1 MTSIIIRVTDCCNF
15 KCVYCY
21 AADNDKGHITEDTLK
36 NVIKHA
42 AQIDNHC
49 TCIWHGGEPL
59 IPGLPFYERV
69 IELQEEHKN
78 CTFRNHVQTNG
89 SLLSLELLDFFKK
102 HAFMVGFSLD
112 GTEYTHNLNRP
123 YANGHMSFD
132 DVFHWI
138 KEAKIRGIGG
148 GAICVLNK
156 ITCSNIEEIYNF
168 SKKER
173 INFKFNPQ
181 LPGGRAAENTD
192 LGITP
197 NILAQTFIKL
207 FDMWFDDPQRPH
219 ISYFEHLVKSII
231 NLNST
236 SEKKSIRGYDCA
248 FNNKCQYSFAAIST
262 NGDIYPCTRFIGHKD
277 FRYGNINENFDLDN
291 LKQSPI
297 RNLFFERHK
306 GLPECK
312 DCKYKALCNSG
323 CPNASFA
330 FYGTIFHKDPY
341 CNGYKKLYNHIE
353 KRLQSHQSRKD
364 IYIIPTTENN
374 GSIVYSPLRR
384 LVFWVNKEGAKL
396 MYDYLEGKDIDS
408 NYVELHSRISELSRT
423 LLTSPQRSSRINRDH
438 AVVILTNRCNMACSY
453 CYAQTARANDC
464 MSKESL
470 TKIIDYIALSPN
482 RNKKRFTFIGGG
494 EPTIEWDLIKF
505 AVNYIYQC
513 IPTKQIQI
521 SITTNATLLDE
532 DKIKWLKDHNIH
544 ISVSYDILPNLQNT
558 QRPLKS
564 KKESSTIVYDNIRK
578 LIENSVSIS
587 IRSTVTQ
594 LGVEHMQEMVE
605 FIHKSFPEIK
615 TIHLESVEDETMQN
629 YEYYDRFAYNF
640 FKARE
645 KGREYNMSVQNSLS
659 NCVQNLQMRFCP
671 IELCFTP
678 DGRIVACHRNASKV
692 DKLHTFFEYGNING
706 NINING
712 NKFNSII
719 ANEEIKEDK
728 CKSCF
733 AQYHCAGMCAS
744 HRLLFNEELK
754 SAYCSFTQKMILKT
768 IEENVLN

>member
-1 MTSIIIRVTDCCNF
+1 MISIIIRVTDCCNF

-21 AADNDKGHITEDTLK
+21 AADNGKGHITEDTLK

-89 SLLSLELLDFFKK
+89 SLLSFELLDLFKK
-102 HAFMVGFSLD
+102 HGFMVGFSLD

-123 YANGHMSFD
+123 YANGLASFD
-132 DVFHWI
+132 DVFYWI
-138 KEAKIRGIGG
+138 KEAKKRRIGG

-156 ITCSNIEEIYNF
+156 ITCSNIEKIYNF
-168 SKKER
+168 SKNEGV
-173 INFKFNPQ
+173 NFKFNPQ

-192 LGITP
+192 LGITSD
-197 NILAQTFIKL
+197 ILAQTFIKL

-219 ISYFEHLVKSII
+219 ISYFEHLVKSITV
-231 NLNST
+231 LNST
-236 SEKKSIRGYDCA
+236 SKNKSIRGYDCA

-262 NGDIYPCTRFIGHKD
+262 NGDIYPCTRFIT
-277 FRYGNINENFDLDN
+277 
-291 LKQSPI
+291 
-297 RNLFFERHK
+297 
-306 GLPECK
+306 
-312 DCKYKALCNSG
+312 
-323 CPNASFA
+323 

-341 CNGYKKLYNHIE
+341 CDGYKKLYHHIE

-364 IYIIPTTENN
+364 IYIIPTTDNN

-384 LVFWVNKEGAKL
+384 LAFWVNKEGAKIIQ
-396 MYDYLEGKDIDS
+396 DYLEGKDIDS
-408 NYVELHSRISELSRT
+408 NYVELHSRIFELSRT
-423 LLTSPQRSSRINRDH
+423 LLTSPQESSRINRDH

-464 MSKESL
+464 MSRESL
-470 TKIIDYIALSPN
+470 TKIVDYIASSPN

-494 EPTIEWDLIKF
+494 EPTIEWDLIEF
-505 AVNYIYQC
+505 AVDYIYQC
-513 IPTKQIQI
+513 ISKNQIHI
-521 SITTNATLLDE
+521 SITTNATLLDGN
-532 DKIKWLKDHNIH
+532 KVKWLKDHDIH
-544 ISVSYDILPNLQNT
+544 VSVSCDILPNLQNT

-564 KKESSTIVYDNIRK
+564 KKESATIVYDNIRK
-578 LIENSVSIS
+578 LIENRVSIS

-605 FIHKSFPEIK
+605 FIHDSFPEIK
-615 TIHLESVEDETMQN
+615 MIHLESVEDETMQD
-629 YEYYDRFAYNF
+629 YGYYDRFVYNF

-678 DGRIVACHRNASKV
+678 DDRIVACHRNASKA
-692 DKLHTFFEYGNING
+692 DKLHVFFEYGNING
-706 NINING
+706 DIDISD
-712 NKFNSII
+712 NKFESII
-719 ANEEIKEDK
+719 AVEKIKEDK

-754 SAYCSFTQKMILKT
+754 SAYCSFTQKMILRT
-768 IEENVLN
+768 IEENILN